1 MKILIISEYIAP
13 LQSIASVRWTKIA
26 KYIRAA
32 HPEAE
37 ITVLTDQKEFGPGG
51 QKKDVLL
58 ERDMAAFHRYW
69 QVPKGRRM
77 KLYEALKHQNAGQ
90 VQSAEQTAYSQS
102 PVQPALLKRE
112 LLLAVRDEKERISYS
127 QTMAFL
133 KDKTLDFDVIVSTYG
148 PAWPHLVAE
157 RIKKRCPRAVWIA
170 DFRDPYA
177 KHTDAPL
184 AFRRHDRFVRRHC
197 AAADV
202 LTKVL
207 DSLYINEPAGARV
220 EVVTNGYDPAER
232 RPSLPPRRFD
242 LVFTGTL
249 YGEKTD
255 LGVFFRLLRELKEE
269 GVLDEEHAR
278 LVYAGGQGREA
289 LAMAKKQGAEAFL
302 EDKGVLARQQAFALQ
317 QSAAVLLQTGWN
329 EARAQCMWT
338 GKTYEYMMTDKP
350 IAYVVTGDMPHSL
363 PAQNI
368 HRLGGV
374 CYEQCRHE
382 ETYPALKG
390 YILEKYQEWKR
401 TGEVTI
407 RRDEAYVA
415 GYSYQRIAEQV
426 WRLMEEKRAQ
436 GRS

>member
-1 MKILIISEYIAP
+1 
-13 LQSIASVRWTKIA
+13 
-26 KYIRAA
+26 
-32 HPEAE
+32 
-37 ITVLTDQKEFGPGG
+37 
-51 QKKDVLL
+51 
-58 ERDMAAFHRYW
+58 
-69 QVPKGRRM
+69 
-77 KLYEALKHQNAGQ
+77 
-90 VQSAEQTAYSQS
+90 
-102 PVQPALLKRE
+102 
-112 LLLAVRDEKERISYS
+112 
-127 QTMAFL
+127 
-133 KDKTLDFDVIVSTYG
+133 
-148 PAWPHLVAE
+148 
-157 RIKKRCPRAVWIA
+157 
-170 DFRDPYA
+170 
-177 KHTDAPL
+177 
-184 AFRRHDRFVRRHC
+184 
-197 AAADV
+197 
-202 LTKVL
+202 
-207 DSLYINEPAGARV
+207 
-220 EVVTNGYDPAER
+220 
-232 RPSLPPRRFD
+232 
-242 LVFTGTL
+242 
-249 YGEKTD
+249 
-255 LGVFFRLLRELKEE
+255 
-269 GVLDEEHAR
+269 
-278 LVYAGGQGREA
+278 
-289 LAMAKKQGAEAFL
+289 MAKKQGAEAFL

-338 GKTYEYMMTDKP
+338 GKTYEYMMTGKP